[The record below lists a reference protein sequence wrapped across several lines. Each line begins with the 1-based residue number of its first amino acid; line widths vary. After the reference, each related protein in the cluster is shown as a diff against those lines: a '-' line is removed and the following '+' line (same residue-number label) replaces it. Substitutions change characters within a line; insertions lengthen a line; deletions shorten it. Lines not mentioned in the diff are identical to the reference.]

1 MAQFY
6 EQLLAALAEGEP
18 FALGIICGIKG
29 SSPQK
34 QGAKALFFADG
45 RIIGTLGGG
54 CLEAEIQDRAR
65 RTLLTRQPATFD
77 LVLDHDFGWDDG
89 LICGGKVQ
97 GVILPRAAEAGA
109 IWREVARREVT
120 RTWGVRKDLSIGW
133 VDHVASEGCGGQH
146 LSTRSPSPRPSPPGR
161 GCATTALEGTALSS
175 AFDMRSD
182 AESDV
187 SSRSDAHRAPSPV
200 GEGRGE
206 GGSSST
212 VHAGSETGAPGGND
226 GDWLYQ
232 ETVSPPHAL
241 WIAGSGHVA
250 QAVAPMALQLD
261 FEVTVFDDRP
271 TFASRQFFPEA
282 ARLRVGA
289 WDELL
294 REPLPPKPV
303 FGLVVTRG
311 HQRDAL
317 VLARW
322 IQQPFAF
329 LGMIGSRRKARLI
342 FDQFIEDKI
351 ASRGQLANVA
361 CPVGLDIDSRTVP
374 EIAVSIVA
382 QLVQKRADLHQT
394 RGAKRE
400 KEQRSRGEKG
410 KCSHAPFPLFS
421 SASPS

>member
-1 MAQFY
+1 MPQFY

-65 RTLLTRQPATFD
+65 RALLTGQPATFD

-97 GVILPRAAEAGA
+97 GVILPRAAEAA
-109 IWREVARREVT
+109 AVWQEVAQREAT
-120 RTWGVRKDLSIGW
+120 RTWGVRKDFSIGW
-133 VDHVASEGCGGQH
+133 TDRAD
-146 LSTRSPSPRPSPPGR
+146 
-161 GCATTALEGTALSS
+161 LEI
-175 AFDMRSD
+175 
-182 AESDV
+182 
-187 SSRSDAHRAPSPV
+187 
-200 GEGRGE
+200 
-206 GGSSST
+206 
-212 VHAGSETGAPGGND
+212 GAPGSSD
-226 GDWLYQ
+226 GEWLYQ
-232 ETVSPPHAL
+232 ETVSPPCVL
-241 WIAGSGHVA
+241 WLAGSGHVA
-250 QAVAPMALQLD
+250 QAVAPMAVQLD
-261 FEVTVFDDRP
+261 FQVTVFDDRP
-271 TFASRQFFPEA
+271 TFASRQFFPEGT
-282 ARLRVGA
+282 RLRVGA

-351 ASRGQLANVA
+351 ASREQLAEIA
-361 CPVGLDIDSRTVP
+361 CPVGIDIDSRTVP

-382 QLVQKRADLHQT
+382 QLVQKRASLRETQ
-394 RGAKRE
+394 GAKRE

-410 KCSHAPFPLFS
+410 KCSPAPFPIFS
-421 SASPS
+421 SASPP

>member
-1 MAQFY
+1 MPQFY

-45 RIIGTLGGG
+45 RIVGTLGGG

-65 RTLLTRQPATFD
+65 RALLTGQPATFD

-97 GVILPRAAEAGA
+97 GVILPRAAETGD
-109 IWREVARREVT
+109 IWREVARREAT
-120 RTWGVRKDLSIGW
+120 RTWGVLKDFSIGW
-133 VDHVASEGCGGQH
+133 VE
-146 LSTRSPSPRPSPPGR
+146 R
-161 GCATTALEGTALSS
+161 
-175 AFDMRSD
+175 
-182 AESDV
+182 
-187 SSRSDAHRAPSPV
+187 
-200 GEGRGE
+200 
-206 GGSSST
+206 
-212 VHAGSETGAPGGND
+212 AGSETGAPSGSD
-226 GDWLYQ
+226 HEWLYQ
-232 ETVSPPHAL
+232 ETVSPPCAL

-322 IQQPFAF
+322 ILQPFAF

-351 ASRGQLANVA
+351 ASREHLAEVA

-382 QLVQKRADLHQT
+382 QLVQKRARTMNATGATGRQRGT
-394 RGAKRE
+394 RGTK
-400 KEQRSRGEKG
+400 
-410 KCSHAPFPLFS
+410 
-421 SASPS
+421 SALLEAAGT